1 MKYRVTLT
9 FSWHELYFDF
19 NNVIDALTFM
29 DAAVNQ
35 YIGST
40 DDTDEKATAIR
51 LCMEII
57 NEK

>member
-29 DAAVNQ
+29 DAAVKQ

-40 DDTDEKATAIR
+40 DDTDEEATAIR
-51 LCMEII
+51 LCMEIV

>member
-1 MKYRVTLT
+1 MKYRVTLR

-19 NNVIDALTFM
+19 NNAIDALTFM

-51 LCMEII
+51 LFMEIV

>member
-51 LCMEII
+51 LFMEIV